1 MAQPLAQHLSKTP
14 LAMVDKD
21 QFISHVNE
29 EHQDELA
36 MFVNAFTDRLISE
49 YDVTSVKEI
58 YADGLLLDV
67 ATIYYTEIAGDAH
80 RDKNLVSD
88 HTVQKSDALISQY
101 FIHFI
106 ARISDSTTLQ
116 EQYITLLQMSARKL
130 GKRTVTLQEQRFT
143 VIDGYYASPNLYR
156 LVVTAPEHT
165 PLNHAGYA
173 YLFELNPTVLSAST
187 EPSENHDK
195 PLQRYYTLRKA
206 WQDSDSAS
214 VQAWI
219 DVYIHGDTP
228 GGNWARSLSPDMQI
242 KSMREYPENT
252 EHLTDGQCLLI
263 CDETSLPTVAHL
275 LENWQNPLP
284 PLVIAITNDPED
296 ISYLQELRLSDPLH
310 HDAHFLQNNL
320 LHIVNTPTANLA
332 EQISALLNTSLTILP
347 LKIGKVWGALEATE
361 VKLLRKQLKTTLD
374 LSRQDMVLKVYWR
387 AQ

>member
-1 MAQPLAQHLSKTP
+1 MAQPLAQHVSKTP
-14 LAMVDKD
+14 LAIVDKD

-36 MFVNAFTDRLISE
+36 MFVNAFTDRSMSE
-49 YDVTSVKEI
+49 YDVTSITEI

-67 ATIYYTEIAGDAH
+67 ATIYYSKIADDAH
-80 RDKNLVSD
+80 QDKNLVSD
-88 HTVQKSDALISQY
+88 HTVQKSPTLISQY

-106 ARISDSTTLQ
+106 APISDSTTLQ

-130 GKRTVTLQEQRFT
+130 GKRTVTLQEQLFT

-156 LVVTAPEHT
+156 LVVTGPEHT

-173 YLFELNPTVLSAST
+173 YLFELNPNVLSAST
-187 EPSENHDK
+187 EQSENHDK

-219 DVYIHGDTP
+219 DVYIHGNTP
-228 GGNWARSLSPDMQI
+228 GGNWARALSRDMQI

-284 PLVIAITNDPED
+284 PLVIAITNDPDD
-296 ISYLQELRLSDPLH
+296 INYLLELRLSDQLR
-310 HDAHFLQNNL
+310 HDTHFLQNNL
-320 LHIVNTPTANLA
+320 LHVVNTPTTNLA
-332 EQISALLNTSLTILP
+332 EQIAALLNTSLTILP

-361 VKLLRKQLKTTLD
+361 VKSLRKQLKAALG

>member
-1 MAQPLAQHLSKTP
+1 MAQPLAQHVSKTP
-14 LAMVDKD
+14 LAIADKD
-21 QFISHVNE
+21 QFINHVNE

-36 MFVNAFTDRLISE
+36 MFINAFTDRSTSE

-67 ATIYYTEIAGDAH
+67 ATTYYSKTAGDAH
-80 RDKNLVSD
+80 QDQSLVSD
-88 HTVQKSDALISQY
+88 YIDQKPPTLISQY

-106 ARISDSTTLQ
+106 APISDATALQ

-130 GKRTVTLQEQRFT
+130 GKRTVTLQEQCFT

-156 LVVTAPEHT
+156 LVVNAPDNT

-173 YLFELNPTVLSAST
+173 YLFELNPAVLLAST
-187 EPSENHDK
+187 APSENLDK

-228 GGNWARSLSPDMQI
+228 GGNWARSLSPDMRI

-284 PLVIAITNDPED
+284 PLVIAITNDPDD
-296 ISYLQELRLSDPLH
+296 ISYLRELRLSDPLR

-320 LHIVNTPTANLA
+320 LHIVNTPTISLA
-332 EQISALLNTSLTILP
+332 EQISALLNTSLAILP
-347 LKIGKVWGALEATE
+347 LRIGKVWGALEATE
-361 VKLLRKQLKTTLD
+361 VKSLRKQLKTTLG